1 MSEDIKS
8 KKKATI
14 DISNKQFEKLLTVCL
29 LVGIIVVGAFVVYYI
44 LTPEEGFVEFAV
56 LHQDPNTGEWEA
68 ENYLVNTT
76 IGQEVNFSFEVLNFL
91 KRDLTFR
98 VKVLTGNGSIINN
111 KLHSPDSGA
120 VLNTTTENYTIPHGQ
135 SWNSVKYNITFFEI
149 GENQMIILELWEIID
164 DNQEKYWTHL
174 WLRVNVTA

>member
-8 KKKATI
+8 KKRTTI
-14 DISNKQFEKLLTVCL
+14 DMSNKQFEKLLTVCL
-29 LVGIIVVGAFVVYYI
+29 LFGIIIVGAFVIYYI

-98 VKVLTGNGSIINN
+98 VKILTGNGSIINN
-111 KLHSPDSGA
+111 KLH
-120 VLNTTTENYTIPHGQ
+120 
-135 SWNSVKYNITFFEI
+135 
-149 GENQMIILELWEIID
+149 
-164 DNQEKYWTHL
+164 
-174 WLRVNVTA
+174 